1 MAVTHR
7 GVADVVGAD
16 ASATC
21 AHRIAARVSGVRTPP
36 QCQTPEIAMK
46 SLTTLFSS
54 LLLSLVLAGSAL
66 AGETVN
72 INTADAATI
81 DRVLINVGPTKAQ
94 AIVDHRK
101 ANGAFR
107 SPEQLALVK
116 GIGLKTVEKNRDR
129 IVIGNVMPAAKTT
142 TAAPIPAPKAVAR
155 R

>member
-1 MAVTHR
+1 
-7 GVADVVGAD
+7 
-16 ASATC
+16 
-21 AHRIAARVSGVRTPP
+21 
-36 QCQTPEIAMK
+36 MK

-54 LLLSLVLAGSAL
+54 LILSLALAGAAI

-81 DRVLINVGPTKAQ
+81 DRVLVNVGPAKAES
-94 AIVDHRK
+94 IVAYRK

-107 SPEQLALVK
+107 SAEQLALVK

-129 IVIGNVMPAAKTT
+129 IVLGAAR
-142 TAAPIPAPKAVAR
+142 PAPKAVAATAAKPMPKSVAR